1 MNNVKHTITLPEMKA
16 IVKERVKKEYKAF
29 LSHYENLPEH
39 RRCFE
44 TAYDS
49 GKIAFY
55 GRIYVRIVIIDDLY
69 PEEWIRLFY
78 LFEGGILKEFYDSY
92 LAFRNDSRTEEKLDI
107 FLCPAVFASS
117 SRAAARA

>member
-29 LSHYENLPEH
+29 LSHYESLPEH

-44 TAYDS
+44 MAYDS
-49 GKIAFY
+49 DKIAFY

-78 LFEGGILKEFYDSY
+78 LFDNGIIKEFYDSY
-92 LAFRNDSRTEEKLDI
+92 LAFRSDSKAEEKLDI

-117 SRAAARA
+117 SRPAARA